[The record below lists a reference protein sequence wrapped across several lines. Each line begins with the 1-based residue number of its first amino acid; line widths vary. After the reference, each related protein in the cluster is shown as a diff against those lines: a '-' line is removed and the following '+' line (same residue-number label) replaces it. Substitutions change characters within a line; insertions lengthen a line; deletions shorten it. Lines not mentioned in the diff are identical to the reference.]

1 MKNFIIFILL
11 IGCLAGGVFYINK
24 NNKTSADVQNKV
36 SDTKIASELNSLA
49 MKVLYEA
56 ENRNSNAMNQY
67 INQMLRM
74 GVTAMSTPHIA
85 AKQTPNCPPIEMEL
99 NWQNLQGGL
108 CAKFGYEYKGKEYW
122 VGYCK

>member
-67 INQMLRM
+67 INQMLQM
-74 GVTAMSTPHIA
+74 GVTA
-85 AKQTPNCPPIEMEL
+85 
-99 NWQNLQGGL
+99 
-108 CAKFGYEYKGKEYW
+108 
-122 VGYCK
+122 